1 MKDYLGP
8 NEIPLVE
15 ERTGEDAWNNAI
27 RKFGVYNAHEWF
39 GVIDMH
45 EIQVT
50 RNVLLERSGIT
61 VEDCGERTNAPIA
74 NIGP

>member
-27 RKFGVYNAHEWF
+27 RKFGVWNAHLWF
-39 GVIDMH
+39 DADDPVEVKI
-45 EIQVT
+45 T

-61 VEDCGERTNAPIA
+61 VEDNGE
-74 NIGP
+74 

>member
-15 ERTGEDAWNNAI
+15 ECTREDAWNNAI
-27 RKFGVYNAHEWF
+27 RKFGVWNAHQWF
-39 GVIDMH
+39 GVEDRNEVQI
-45 EIQVT
+45 T

-61 VEDCGERTNAPIA
+61 VEDCGE
-74 NIGP
+74 

>member
-15 ERTGEDAWNNAI
+15 ERTEEDAWNNAI
-27 RKFGVYNAHEWF
+27 RKFGVWNAHLWF
-39 GVIDMH
+39 DADDTVEVKI
-45 EIQVT
+45 T

-61 VEDCGERTNAPIA
+61 VEDNGE
-74 NIGP
+74 

>member
-15 ERTGEDAWNNAI
+15 EVNYEAVWNNAI
-27 RKFGVYNAHEWF
+27 RKFGVLNAHQWF
-39 GVIDMH
+39 GLEDHNEVQI
-45 EIQVT
+45 T

-61 VEDCGERTNAPIA
+61 AEDCGE
-74 NIGP
+74 